1 MKTLFLITFWCFT
14 SLFCSAQ
21 LKIMDLNVIPL
32 APSGTSGNDS
42 VQVLV
47 QIKISNPAL
56 SQSIH
61 FQFGS
66 LPDVGDV
73 INGIALIIQQGTDY
87 IVSYNGIQE
96 IIKNHDTRIYCKMSM
111 TEYNTWQHLTVYA
124 EAING
129 NNSEHLYKT
138 K

>member
-1 MKTLFLITFWCFT
+1 MKNLILLVFVCFA
-14 SLFCSAQ
+14 SLFCTAQ

-73 INGIALIIQQGTDY
+73 INGIAPIIQQGTDY
-87 IVSYNGIQE
+87 IVSFNGKQE
-96 IIKNHDTRIYCKMSM
+96 TVSNHGVRIYCKMSM
-111 TEYNTWQHLTVYA
+111 TGYNTWTHLTVFA
-124 EAING
+124 EAISG
-129 NNSEHLYKT
+129 SNSEHLYQT
-138 K
+138 R